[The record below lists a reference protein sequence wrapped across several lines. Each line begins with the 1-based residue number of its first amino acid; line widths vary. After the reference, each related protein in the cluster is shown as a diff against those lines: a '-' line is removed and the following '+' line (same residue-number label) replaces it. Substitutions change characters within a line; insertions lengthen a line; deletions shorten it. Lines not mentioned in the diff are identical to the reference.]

1 MRISPTFME
10 SHMKFDI
17 GSSKNLAHSVRVY
30 VVLDQN
36 YVNGINGV
44 GNTKVL
50 LPDIKPANVFSDYIS
65 DK

>member
-1 MRISPTFME
+1 ME

-17 GSSKNLAHSVRVY
+17 GSGKHLAHNVRVY

-36 YVNGINGV
+36 YVNGIYGV

-65 DK
+65 DM